1 MTDTDDFMARF
12 REQERLRALLASEV
26 DTHNRLVLFDA
37 LRDAGI
43 GCVTV
48 EFDGYGDSGQ
58 IERIA
63 FLRPDNSECDS
74 PATEIEI
81 RSARYDGSGIDSES
95 CPIAQA
101 IETMAYRLLGDTH
114 GGWENNEGA
123 DGTFTF
129 LVEPR
134 TIGLVYNERYTA
146 TETFEHEF

>member
-12 REQERLRALLASEV
+12 REQERLRALLTPEV
-26 DTHNRLVLFDA
+26 DTHNRRVLFDA

-43 GCVTV
+43 SCVTV

-81 RSARYDGSGIDSES
+81 LSARYDGSGIDAET
-95 CPIAQA
+95 CPVAQA
-101 IETMAYRLLGDTH
+101 IETLAYRFLEDTH
-114 GGWENNEGA
+114 GGWENNDGA
-123 DGTFTF
+123 EGTFTF